1 MSEIYDE
8 KTGLVLMAD
17 RKAAIAEEA
26 SARYAADGFLYKAT
40 LTVAAWTST
49 TVNSAAVYTQTVTPT
64 KVNGGPTIT
73 AQMQFEG
80 PMCRQTNNTDTNEKL
95 LEVLNII
102 NKGCTVTGAGTV
114 TVTVSEKPTSD
125 IDAYWRGTVVTS

>member
-26 SARYAADGFLYKAT
+26 SARYVADGFLYKAT